1 MLSIGEDLVFV
12 EMVHDVAVDYI
23 YINDMPE
30 MAKSSE
36 TKLFAD
42 DSLLFR
48 TINNQADSILL
59 QNDLTSLQDWEDK
72 WQMSFNAKKCQVI
85 RITPKNRPPLPTT
98 YKQRFCKV

>member
-1 MLSIGEDLVFV
+1 
-12 EMVHDVAVDYI
+12 
-23 YINDMPE
+23 MPE

-48 TINNQADSILL
+48 TINNQVDSVLL

-72 WQMSFNAKKCQVI
+72 WQMSFQSFKLR
-85 RITPKNRPPLPTT
+85 RINPNVLLPLPIVLSMCLSQVRLLEMVTPRYLLAST
-98 YKQRFCKV
+98 VSNVCPCSL

>member
-1 MLSIGEDLVFV
+1 LAFLGI
-12 EMVHDVAVDYI
+12 A
-23 YINDMPE
+23 
-30 MAKSSE
+30 E

-48 TINNQADSILL
+48 TINNQAVSVLL

-85 RITPKNRPPLPTT
+85 
-98 YKQRFCKV
+98 

>member
-1 MLSIGEDLVFV
+1 MTWHFS
-12 EMVHDVAVDYI
+12 

-30 MAKSSE
+30 MVKSSE

-48 TINNQADSILL
+48 TINNQADSVLL

-72 WQMSFNAKKCQVI
+72 SFSGSSGPI
-85 RITPKNRPPLPTT
+85 LSLHTPLLVSPWMYMLLISLVW
-98 YKQRFCKV
+98 CSLLSCVE